1 MELDDFLVSV
11 YNDVKSAQSDP
22 SVEEKFAESLFTE
35 MVMSHMTEIG
45 MSHEA
50 TTCHYEG
57 TWGNAKLK
65 LSGYAFSEDFEGLDL
80 FVSLYQGAST
90 IQSISESVIKKAA
103 EQCLRFLS
111 KAAEGKLS
119 EIIPSQ
125 LDASDLVLLIE
136 DTYQKLDQIRIF
148 VLTDGKTKSKRFT
161 PKEISG
167 KLIQLEVLDIERLFN
182 HLSAGKPK
190 DEIVFNLVESY
201 GSSLPCVFIP
211 DENNEYEYALTAIPG
226 DMLRFLYEKYGD
238 QLLETNVRSFLS
250 QRGKVN
256 KGIRDTIVSDPS
268 RFMAYNNGVVMVVD
282 ELSLERT
289 NDGSV
294 GLAWMKGIQI
304 VNGGQTTASLF
315 FTKRKLKDVN
325 LEKVKVAAKIIVI
338 KDEDESEV
346 LISQISKYANSQNVV
361 RQADLSSN
369 KPFHREFEKLADT
382 CFCPDGVSKWFYE
395 RSAGSYN
402 VMLTRKGNTPAK
414 LKKLKQEIP
423 TSRKLTKTDLAKFLF
438 AWELRPDL
446 VSLGGQKNFI
456 AFMEYVDEKELELDQ
471 KYYKHSIAKTIFFKE
486 TQKICRRAF
495 EAFQGNI
502 ANYTVSVF
510 AKLYGHNVNFDYIWT
525 KQKLSDELRVYLTKL
540 AHQVK
545 KALEES
551 AGEKML
557 SEWAKK
563 PQCWGEI
570 QLVDY
575 ELANKFRVPELK

>member
-35 MVMSHMTEIG
+35 MVMSHMSEIG

>member
-1 MELDDFLVSV
+1 MELNDFLITVF
-11 YNDVKSAQSDP
+11 NDVKSAQNDP
-22 SVEEKFAESLFTE
+22 SVQEKFAESLFTD
-35 MVMSHMTEIG
+35 MVMSHMAEIG

-80 FVSLYQGAST
+80 FVSLYQGANT
-90 IQSISESVIKKAA
+90 VQNISESLIKKSA
-103 EQCLRFLS
+103 EQCIRFLS

-119 EIIPSQ
+119 EVIPSQ
-125 LDASDLVLLIE
+125 LDAHDLVLLIE
-136 DTYQKLDQIRIF
+136 DTYQKLDQIRIYI
-148 VLTDGKTKSKRFT
+148 LTDGKTKSKRFT

-167 KLIQLEVLDIERLFN
+167 KLVQLEVLDIERLFN

-211 DENNEYEYALTAIPG
+211 DENNEYEYALTALPG

-256 KGIRDTIVSDPS
+256 KGIRDTITDDPS
-268 RFMAYNNGVVMVVD
+268 RFMAYNNGVVIVVD
-282 ELSLERT
+282 ELSLENT
-289 NDGSV
+289 KDGST

-315 FTKRKLKDVN
+315 FTKRKQKDVN
-325 LEKVKVAAKIIVI
+325 LGKVKVAAKIIVI
-338 KDEDESEV
+338 KNEEQSET
-346 LISQISKYANSQNVV
+346 LISEISKYANSQNVV

-369 KPFHREFEKLADT
+369 KPFHREFEKLADS
-382 CFCPDGVSKWFYE
+382 CFCPDGTSKWFYE

-414 LKKLKQEIP
+414 LKKLKQDIP
-423 TSRKLTKTDLAKFLF
+423 TTRKLTKTDLAKFLY
-438 AWELRPDL
+438 AWELKPDL
-446 VSLGGQKNFI
+446 VSLGGQKNFA
-456 AFMEYVDEKELELDQ
+456 AFMEYVDEQNIIPDQNYFKEA
-471 KYYKHSIAKTIFFKE
+471 IAKTIVFKE

-495 EAFQGNI
+495 VAFQGNI
-502 ANYTVSVF
+502 ANYTVSVIAMMYLKKIDF
-510 AKLYGHNVNFDYIWT
+510 NYIWN
-525 KQKLSDELRVYLTKL
+525 KQGLSEEFKIYITKL

-551 AGEKML
+551 AQEKML

-563 PQCWGEI
+563 TQCWHEI
-570 QLVDY
+570 KLVSFEPANENKIE
-575 ELANKFRVPELK
+575 ELV

>member
-1 MELDDFLVSV
+1 MELDDFLVSI
-11 YNDVKSAQSDP
+11 YNDVKAAQSDP

-90 IQSISESVIKKAA
+90 IQSISESAIKKSA

-211 DENNEYEYALTAIPG
+211 DENNEYEYALTALPG

-256 KGIRDTIVSDPS
+256 KGIRDTIVSEPS

-338 KDEDESEV
+338 KNEDESEV

-369 KPFHREFEKLADT
+369 KPFHREFEKLADS

-414 LKKLKQEIP
+414 LKKLKQDIP

-471 KYYKHSIAKTIFFKE
+471 KYYKHSIAKTILFKE

-510 AKLYGHNVNFDYIWT
+510 AKLYGHNINFDYIWT
-525 KQKLSDELRVYLTKL
+525 KQELSDELKIYLTKL

-563 PQCWGEI
+563 SQCWGEI

-575 ELANKFRVPELK
+575 DLANTVRVPELT

>member
-1 MELDDFLVSV
+1 MELDDFLVSI
-11 YNDVKSAQSDP
+11 YNDVKAAQSDP

-90 IQSISESVIKKAA
+90 IQSISESAIKKSA

-211 DENNEYEYALTAIPG
+211 DENNEYEYALTALPG

-256 KGIRDTIVSDPS
+256 KGIRDTIVSEPS

-338 KDEDESEV
+338 KNEDESEV

-369 KPFHREFEKLADT
+369 KPFHREFEKLADS

-414 LKKLKQEIP
+414 LKKLKQDIP

-510 AKLYGHNVNFDYIWT
+510 AKLYGHNINFDYIWT
-525 KQKLSDELRVYLTKL
+525 KQELSDELRIYLTKL

-563 PQCWGEI
+563 SQCWGEI

-575 ELANKFRVPELK
+575 DLANTVRVPELK

>member
-1 MELDDFLVSV
+1 MELDDFLVSI
-11 YNDVKSAQSDP
+11 YNDVKAAQSDP

-90 IQSISESVIKKAA
+90 IQSISESAIKKSA

-256 KGIRDTIVSDPS
+256 KGIRDTIVSEPS

-282 ELSLERT
+282 ELNLEKT
-289 NDGSV
+289 NDGST

-338 KDEDESEV
+338 KNEDESEV

-414 LKKLKQEIP
+414 LKKLKQDIP
-423 TSRKLTKTDLAKFLF
+423 ISRKLTKTDLAKFLF

-471 KYYKHSIAKTIFFKE
+471 RYYKHSIAKTIFFKE

-510 AKLYGHNVNFDYIWT
+510 AKLYGHNINFDYIWT
-525 KQKLSDELRVYLTKL
+525 KQELSDELRIYLTKL

-563 PQCWGEI
+563 SQCWGEI

-575 ELANKFRVPELK
+575 DLANKVRVPELK